1 MQTIAEFWTSY
12 GGAIEAIVVF
22 VLVAALNAAAS
33 PPADGK
39 GESTLV
45 LFLRHVGPDLLGFLR
60 ARAAARAGHAPARPS
75 FEGPYQALPVGQA
88 GQVLV
93 DPGTWVYPPP
103 ATPPQPIGV
112 DRSAA
117 AFDRDALLRKTLN
130 LSPPPSHAAEADT
143 TGVESL
149 EAVVERFEQS
159 RRSK

>member
-1 MQTIAEFWTSY
+1 MQTLVEFWSSY
-12 GGAIEAIVVF
+12 GGAIEALVVF
-22 VLVAALNAAAS
+22 ALVAALNAAAS

-60 ARAAARAGHAPARPS
+60 ARAAARSGHAPARPS
-75 FEGPYQALPVGQA
+75 FEGPYQAMPVGQP

-103 ATPPQPIGV
+103 APPPPRPLGG
-112 DRSAA
+112 DLGA